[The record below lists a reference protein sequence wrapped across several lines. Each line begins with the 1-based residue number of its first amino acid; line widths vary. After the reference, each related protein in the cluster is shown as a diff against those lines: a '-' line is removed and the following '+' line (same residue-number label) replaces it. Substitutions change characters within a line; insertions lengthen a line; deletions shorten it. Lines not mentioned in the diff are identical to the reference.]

1 MDNYTIK
8 LLEKINLLNFE
19 ITLLSSLEEKQY
31 LLNNQFYIL
40 IFFLKNIKSFTFFYN
55 YYVSFII
62 IVFISIIL
70 QKN

>member
-62 IVFISIIL
+62 IVFISITL

>member
-62 IVFISIIL
+62 IIFISITL

>member
-19 ITLLSSLEEKQY
+19 IILLSSLEEKQY

-40 IFFLKNIKSFTFFYN
+40 IFF
-55 YYVSFII
+55 
-62 IVFISIIL
+62 
-70 QKN
+70 

>member
-40 IFFLKNIKSFTFFYN
+40 IFFYKI
-55 YYVSFII
+55 
-62 IVFISIIL
+62 
-70 QKN
+70 